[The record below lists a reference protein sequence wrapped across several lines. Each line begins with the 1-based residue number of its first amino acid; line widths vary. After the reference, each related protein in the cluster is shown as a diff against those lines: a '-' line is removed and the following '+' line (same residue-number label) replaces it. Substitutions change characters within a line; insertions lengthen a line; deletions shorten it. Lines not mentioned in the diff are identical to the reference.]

1 VAIRQ
6 RPRSARLLVVSL
18 VAASLAIIT
27 IDYRGG
33 DEGPLA
39 EAGTVVNSALAPL
52 QRAVSSVVQPVSDL
66 FSDLADLPGL
76 AERNHALEDQL
87 QDFQTLVQQN
97 QELQKEL
104 DTLSD
109 LLGLQT
115 VWTDHRPIAAQVIA
129 RSSVSNF
136 QWTITIDHGSDQGI
150 AVDMPVIAGDESAAR
165 LVGRVTAVTPNSS
178 TVQLLIDREFAV
190 PGVLSSSNE
199 AGLVEGRGEDDLRM
213 DLLDADTHVSETEPE
228 SVFTLGYEIEGQA
241 GLYPPNVLIGTVS
254 RAFSGPD
261 SVETF
266 VTVRPAVD
274 FSTLRYVLVL
284 VRSQGRRTVP

>member
-1 VAIRQ
+1 
-6 RPRSARLLVVSL
+6 

-39 EAGTVVNSALAPL
+39 EVGTAVNSALAPL
-52 QRAVSSVVQPVSDL
+52 QRAVSSVVQPVSEF

-76 AERNHALEDQL
+76 VERNRALEQEVDELRTQG
-87 QDFQTLVQQN
+87 QQN
-97 QELQKEL
+97 QQLQEEI
-104 DTLSD
+104 DRLSD
-109 LLGLQT
+109 LLDLQFALR
-115 VWTDHRPIAAQVIA
+115 DQRPVAAQVIA
-129 RSSVSNF
+129 RSGVSNF
-136 QWTITIDHGSDQGI
+136 QWTLTIDHGSDDGV
-150 AVDMPVIAGDESAAR
+150 AVDMPVVAGDASEAR
-165 LVGRVTAVTPNSS
+165 LVGRVTDVTPNSAM
-178 TVQLLIDREFAV
+178 VQLVIDRDFAV
-190 PGVLSSSNE
+190 AGVLSTSNE
-199 AGLVEGRGEDDLRM
+199 AGIVEGRGEDDLRM
-213 DLLDADTHVSETEPE
+213 DLIDEDTRVSETEPE

-241 GLYPPNVLIGTVS
+241 GLYPPNLLIGTVS

-284 VRSQGRRTVP
+284 SRPHDTGAAS